1 MVCRG
6 MKRILFAVHLD
17 SFFTGLFGIASRFQR
32 TGEYEPRMYFANRYP
47 GLQRDIERCARE
59 QVSVIGDAD
68 SERAAVAAQAGGS
81 RRLRRA
87 VAQRLP
93 ARALAMVGRSL
104 PIELTKLSARIRQ
117 VRRMI
122 RDEQAALLV
131 LGGDIVHYDTAAFI
145 KAAHEENI
153 PAVVVAGW
161 MVHQDENAEG
171 FGYDP
176 AYQCA
181 SWPNRAAALLYPRWS
196 YVYKGRRL
204 LRLPAARLLAREW
217 LGIAPPKPWTLHSG
231 HADAIA
237 VESQA
242 TRAACLREGLP
253 AAKIHVTGT
262 INHDVM
268 AAFLADAARRKS
280 ELCAELGLPEP
291 ERPLLV
297 CALPPNEFYRPGGR
311 PECDFTSHEQVV
323 EFWIRTVTAAAGWN
337 VVVSLHPS
345 LLFEKMQPLERFGAR
360 IARRHTAEL
369 VSLCDLFVASVS
381 TTIQWATA
389 CGKPVIN
396 YDVYRY
402 RQHDYDEMG
411 GMVMVEE
418 QADFQDVVTRVTSNP
433 TYRDELAA
441 KQAACREH
449 WGLLDGHAG
458 DRLSAL
464 FGTLIA
470 SRGTQGS

>member
-1 MVCRG
+1 
-6 MKRILFAVHLD
+6 
-17 SFFTGLFGIASRFQR
+17 
-32 TGEYEPRMYFANRYP
+32 
-47 GLQRDIERCARE
+47 
-59 QVSVIGDAD
+59 
-68 SERAAVAAQAGGS
+68 
-81 RRLRRA
+81 
-87 VAQRLP
+87 
-93 ARALAMVGRSL
+93 
-104 PIELTKLSARIRQ
+104 
-117 VRRMI
+117 MI
-122 RDEQAALLV
+122 RDERAALLV

-161 MVHQDENAEG
+161 MVHQDENAEA
-171 FGYDP
+171 FGYDR
-176 AYQCA
+176 AYQCS

-196 YVYKGRRL
+196 YEYKGRRL

-262 INHDVM
+262 NNHDVM
-268 AAFLADAARRKS
+268 AGFLSDAARRKS
-280 ELCAELGLPEP
+280 ELCAELGLPEA

-297 CALPPNEFYRPGGR
+297 CALPPDEFYRPGGR
-311 PECDFTSHEQVV
+311 PECDFRSHEQVV
-323 EFWIRTVTAAAGWN
+323 EFWIKTLTAVAGWN

-345 LLFEKMQPLERFGAR
+345 LLFEKLQPLERFGAR

-369 VSLCDLFVASVS
+369 VSLCDVFVASVS

-389 CGKPVIN
+389 CRKPVIN

-402 RQHDYDEMG
+402 RQTDYAEMG
-411 GMVMVEE
+411 GMVTVEE
-418 QADFQDVVTRVTSNP
+418 QAEFQDVVTRVTSNAA
-433 TYRDELAA
+433 YRDELAA
-441 KQAACREH
+441 KQAACSEH

-458 DRLSAL
+458 DRLNAL
-464 FGTLIA
+464 FGSLIA
-470 SRGTQGS
+470 SHGTRGA